1 MIPRLQRSR
10 GHLRARAA
18 MRPRRIR
25 PRQRPGRRARGAPPY
40 PGRSPPPSAGRT
52 RARPPRSCSPA
63 SHDSDR
69 PRTREA
75 SSTRASAEASR
86 GSRGGSA
93 DASRGSG
100 SVVVSRRDASEREGP
115 GPGPGAPAATR
126 RNSATLFLGGALGAS
141 AARYASRTHRISASR
156 RDAASANRGS
166 RTDTCSQAGWE
177 ESESESSWSPFDSS
191 PFESPSFHFESSSFF
206 SSSSSSAFA
215 GGGPTLRSRRT
226 PRVSRTTDGSVVFGP
241 RTPENAPPPSLPSPL
256 APTPPPPPRSISSTA
271 ASSPVPRE
279 RSPGGPTPRE
289 KPPRPVGVGVADRAA
304 SAPPRASEGSGSVA
318 RIAEEDT
325 SRARNERA
333 CAFEPPFEAATRR
346 RGARASFP
354 SPSEPSNP
362 TRTRSSRA
370 RSRSPRAGSSNAAF
384 SSSPS
389 DDGKNARAA
398 AVSSSCLT
406 SASPPTVTSRTIEST
421 TAGNGRA
428 SGWRGLRP
436 VPRGGSRHA
445 RRHAPRGVA
454 SWTPNAR
461 HSPRLEGW
469 TANANAGG
477 DEASSFET
485 GDASEGEEAEEEGSR
500 SSPGSRDDPRN
511 ATSHSSAHPTLK
523 CACGGRSA
531 APVAESWR
539 WWSWPP
545 ANGAPPSVLH
555 AYRRSIETRGADANK
570 FVEEEDAGDDDAGDE
585 TRSKSPPPKS
595 PPPLPLPPPPPPSRT
610 ARTSRFAART
620 RARPALERSISSAS
634 ARTAPPR
641 NSPPPDSFAN
651 ASSPGTPR
659 DAPAPPLVV
668 PENTGT
674 PSFREKTPSHPSGIE
689 HRVPE
694 PALDLDPDLP
704 PKQRARDVPRRERR
718 RGIARVDARVAAAA
732 PPRPRRG
739 DVRRSGRRR
748 RFQAP
753 PRGRRRTPRR
763 ELPRDGRERGLER
776 G

>member
-1 MIPRLQRSR
+1 M
-10 GHLRARAA
+10 A
-18 MRPRRIR
+18 
-25 PRQRPGRRARGAPPY
+25 
-40 PGRSPPPSAGRT
+40 
-52 RARPPRSCSPA
+52 
-63 SHDSDR
+63 
-69 PRTREA
+69 
-75 SSTRASAEASR
+75 
-86 GSRGGSA
+86 
-93 DASRGSG
+93 
-100 SVVVSRRDASEREGP
+100 
-115 GPGPGAPAATR
+115 
-126 RNSATLFLGGALGAS
+126 
-141 AARYASRTHRISASR
+141 
-156 RDAASANRGS
+156 
-166 RTDTCSQAGWE
+166 
-177 ESESESSWSPFDSS
+177 
-191 PFESPSFHFESSSFF
+191 
-206 SSSSSSAFA
+206 
-215 GGGPTLRSRRT
+215 
-226 PRVSRTTDGSVVFGP
+226 FGP
-241 RTPENAPPPSLPSPL
+241 RTPENTPPPSLPSPL

-333 CAFEPPFEAATRR
+333 CAFEPPFVAATRR

-354 SPSEPSNP
+354 SPSELSNP
-362 TRTRSSRA
+362 TRTRSPRA

-389 DDGKNARAA
+389 DDEKNARAA

-436 VPRGGSRHA
+436 APRGGSRHA

-485 GDASEGEEAEEEGSR
+485 GDSSEGEEAEEEGSR

-585 TRSKSPPPKS
+585 TRSKSPPQKS
-595 PPPLPLPPPPPPSRT
+595 PPPLPLPPPRPPLAPRAPRGSRR
-610 ARTSRFAART
+610 ARALAPLSRGRS
-620 RARPALERSISSAS
+620 RARP
-634 ARTAPPR
+634 
-641 NSPPPDSFAN
+641 
-651 ASSPGTPR
+651 
-659 DAPAPPLVV
+659 
-668 PENTGT
+668 
-674 PSFREKTPSHPSGIE
+674 REP
-689 HRVPE
+689 
-694 PALDLDPDLP
+694 
-704 PKQRARDVPRRERR
+704 RR
-718 RGIARVDARVAAAA
+718 RGI
-732 PPRPRRG
+732 
-739 DVRRSGRRR
+739 RRR
-748 RFQAP
+748 RI
-753 PRGRRRTPRR
+753 RSRTPRR
-763 ELPRDGRERGLER
+763 RVRRATLPPPPRVRRPRKYRHTLLPRENPFPSLRDRASRTR
-776 G
+776 TRPRP